1 MNIAVRGPRPRSV
14 GTEPTT
20 AINHNIPQTDRN
32 IILKFRPRSRPRERD
47 ITAVKASAMTLK
59 GTTERWI
66 RRMKESAALLRT
78 GFVGETASA
87 ALRALPASWICL
99 TDVAIQDRSDRAFG
113 LFGSRASALRR
124 NF

>member
-1 MNIAVRGPRPRSV
+1 MAMTIP
-14 GTEPTT
+14 
-20 AINHNIPQTDRN
+20 NIPQDDSN
-32 IILKFRPRSRPRERD
+32 IALVFKFGSYPRERD
-47 ITAVKASAMTLK
+47 ITAVIASAIMLK

-66 RRMKESAALLRT
+66 RRMRESAVLLRT
-78 GFVGETASA
+78 GFVGEAASA
-87 ALRALPASWICL
+87 ALRALPASWICI